1 MNKKSPKFQGPS
13 TEERAL
19 RASQKNLLDMSSST
33 LQSTLGQLD
42 LLAPLLFKETGIE
55 PIMQNGEIV
64 GFNRTPDGNSALR
77 GEVEKGL
84 LERSKAALEGK
95 LPLDPVLLKELGRQE
110 EELNNTL
117 RSRLG
122 SGYDVSSAGIE
133 ALGDFGLNKAIAMSD
148 SARKDLVTAEG
159 LAINRNSS
167 NQANIDAVI
176 SRALGITQAPA
187 GVAQAMGSMSAGY
200 GNMGQQYQ
208 QDRVAKFQADTERA
222 KSSLGIGD
230 ILGPAAQVAGLAMFG
245 PTSGTLFGSMF
256 GNKFGGGGGSSPAGG
271 LMGQLAGMGV
281 F

>member
-1 MNKKSPKFQGPS
+1 MNKKSPKFQGPG

-19 RASQKNLLDMSSST
+19 MASQKSLLDLAGGT
-33 LQSTLGQLD
+33 LKETLGSID
-42 LLAPLLFKETGIE
+42 LLTPLLFRETGIE
-55 PIMQNGEIV
+55 PVMQDGKIV

-77 GEVEKGL
+77 SEVEKGL

-122 SGYDVSSAGIE
+122 TGFDVSSAGIE
-133 ALGDFGLNKAIAMSD
+133 ALGDFGLNRAIALSD

-159 LAINRNSS
+159 LAINRNAS

-176 SRALGITQAPA
+176 QRALGIVGAPA
-187 GVAQAMGSMSAGY
+187 GVASAAAGVSQGY
-200 GNMGQQYQ
+200 GQMAGTMQ
-208 QDRVAKFQADTERA
+208 QDRMAKYQADVKRA
-222 KSSLGIGD
+222 ESSFGIGD
-230 ILGPAAQVAGLAMFG
+230 ILGPAAQLGGLALFG
-245 PTSGTLFGSMF
+245 PTQGTLFGSMF
-256 GNKFGGGGGSSPAGG
+256 GGAASGGGGSPLG
-271 LMGQLAGMGV
+271 LSKYGV

>member
-13 TEERAL
+13 TEEKAL
-19 RASQKNLLDMSSST
+19 RASQKGLLDMSANT

-64 GFNRTPDGNSALR
+64 GFNRTQDGNSALR

-122 SGYDVSSAGIE
+122 SGYDVSSAGIQ

-159 LAINRNSS
+159 LAINRNA
-167 NQANIDAVI
+167 NTNANIDAVI
-176 SRALGITQAPA
+176 SRALGITSAPA
-187 GVAQAMGSMSAGY
+187 GVAQAMGSVASGY
-200 GNMGQQYQ
+200 GDMSQVYQ
-208 QDRVAKFQADTERA
+208 QDRVAKYNADVKRA
-222 KSSLGIGD
+222 ESSFGIGD
-230 ILGPAAQVAGLAMFG
+230 VLGPAAQLAGMAMFA
-245 PTSGTLFGSMF
+245 PTGGTMFSSMF
-256 GNKFGGGGGSSPAGG
+256 GGAAAGAGGGGLMSS
-271 LMGQLAGMGV
+271 LKDMRV